1 MPCNTKKK
9 FMLLNFAL
17 ILLSN
22 FIYGQTNDIKIKFIG
37 NCGFY
42 MTDGTTNF
50 YIDFPY
56 KSGAHN
62 YMEYDQSEIENIK
75 ENAIFI
81 FTHRHAD
88 HYSEKILKKLSGQKF
103 DPWNIEELEQLG
115 KSIPDF
121 EIKAF
126 KTDHTV
132 FGISFKH
139 YSYLITWHNKKIYIS
154 GDTTNSDTFA
164 LQKDI
169 DLAFVPAWLLMD
181 AKEKKADLKNLSK
194 MYAIY
199 HIGQNDKITTDGTDQ
214 KIKLLNKQGE
224 IITIPY

>member
-1 MPCNTKKK
+1 MLHNTKKK

-224 IITIPY
+224 IITIP

>member
-1 MPCNTKKK
+1 MPHTTKKQ
-9 FMLLNFAL
+9 FIVLNFAL

-22 FIYGQTNDIKIKFIG
+22 FIYCQTNDIKIRFIG
-37 NCGFY
+37 NCGLY
-42 MTDGTTNF
+42 MTDGATNF

-224 IITIPY
+224 IITIP